1 METLI
6 TEFRMRFSRPLRPHE
21 SPKLRGYF
29 GRSFESEEL
38 LHHHKKDGSLLYAYP
53 LIQFKVIKNAAYL
66 IGFADGGELLS
77 NLWLKI
83 DKAQIVWDD
92 MPVIESS
99 IIKRK
104 VELRESPNPVGYRFI
119 SPWLALNQRNESMYR
134 HTKSASERA
143 SMLGNIMVG
152 NCLSLAKAFNYN
164 VRSRLTADCSGLHE
178 IRCKLKGVSM
188 RGFVGRFKIN
198 FDLPDRI
205 GLGKSVSRGFGTI
218 ERTDGNH

>member
-1 METLI
+1 MEAFI
-6 TEFRMRFSRPLRPHE
+6 TEFRMRFSKALRPNE

-53 LIQFKVIKNAAYL
+53 RIQFKVIKNAAYL
-66 IGFADGGELLS
+66 IGFGDGGELLS
-77 NLWLKI
+77 KLWLKI
-83 DKAQIVWDD
+83 DKAKVGLID

-104 VELRESPNPVGYRFI
+104 IEIGESPNSVAYRFI

-134 HTKSASERA
+134 QTKSASERA

-164 VRSRLTADCSGLHE
+164 VRSRLTSDCSRLHE
-178 IRCKLKGVSM
+178 IRCSLKGVGM